1 MIPLKFLSLPP
12 GFPHIIVN
20 NILAIFRR
28 ELQQYFF
35 SPVSFVFATLF
46 WFLGGIFFVNLLVGP
61 QGIVTAVVLEQQ
73 RGIPLP
79 PMDMAAE
86 FLHLFWGIMGA
97 LSLFLLPLLSMG
109 LYAEERRQ
117 GTLELLATS
126 PLTNWSVSVG
136 KLLGVV
142 TFYSVLLVPMVL
154 WELIILSAAQPAFPL
169 GLFLLM
175 HVGVV
180 LLAAAVLSL
189 GMFVSSLTESSLIA
203 AIMTF
208 SLVLLL
214 WLLDLLGDRLTG
226 GLGETIKHL
235 SLLKH
240 YNNFLNGIVDSS
252 SLILLSSYI
261 VLGVVL
267 TAQSIEYLRFARR

>member
-1 MIPLKFLSLPP
+1 MIPANIFPFPP
-12 GFPHIIVN
+12 GSLRIIAH

-46 WFLGGIFFVNLLVGP
+46 WFLGGIFFMNLLVGS
-61 QGIVTAVVLEQQ
+61 QGIITAVVLEQQ

-79 PMDMAAE
+79 PMDMASE
-86 FLHLFWGIMGA
+86 FLRLFWGVMGA

-126 PLTNWSVSVG
+126 PLTNWSVAVG

-142 TFYSVLLVPMVL
+142 TFYSVLLLPLVL
-154 WELIILSAAQPAFPL
+154 WELILLGSAQPVFPVT
-169 GLFLLM
+169 LFLLM
-175 HVGVV
+175 HGGVI

-189 GMFVSSLTESSLIA
+189 GMFVSSLTDSALVA
-203 AIMTF
+203 AIVTF

-226 GLGETIKHL
+226 GWGDAINHL

-240 YNNFLNGIVDSS
+240 YNNFLNGILDSGS
-252 SLILLSSYI
+252 VILLTSYI

-267 TAQSIEYLRFARR
+267 TSQSIEYLRFARR